1 MKQKMKATTK
11 AKIIYSAELGVFA
24 VVFLVI
30 GLLEMLKVIHIREI
44 VLTIFNWVTLFGGA
58 WMIADFVWLMASK
71 KRQKKAS
78 KLDKSLLLPLG
89 IYLITFDLY
98 CLIGKVD
105 KVEQY
110 DIYRFCISG
119 ALLYIAVIY
128 AFEAVYHWFHPV
140 PGLIESIEE
149 AEAQEAKEASD
160 IRNIDGDVPE
170 EQDDQKDDDAS
181 DNDAENAEGE

>member
-58 WMIADFVWLMASK
+58 WMIADFIWLMASK

-149 AEAQEAKEASD
+149 AEAQETLEQSKQ
-160 IRNIDGDVPE
+160 E
-170 EQDDQKDDDAS
+170 ETNDDATEKPEDKIEDQS
-181 DNDAENAEGE
+181 ENKEGE